1 MVAMEP
7 LRAELAHLHR
17 RAGFGARPDTLDAD
31 LTVGYEAVVDRLLNP
46 PATDA
51 GAAATPAPTFVN
63 VARPKR
69 SDGVEARQKYRKA
82 RREQAAQ
89 AIGWWVD
96 RMVRVDH
103 AYSEKLTLLWH
114 NHWATSVQK
123 SGPPGLML
131 DQLATL
137 RSLGTRDFRDLARAM
152 VRDPALLIW
161 LDGTQ
166 NRKGKPNENLAREL
180 MELFTLGVGH
190 FTESDVREAA
200 RALTGWS
207 VNPAD
212 ATSRLVERRHD
223 ASSKTILG
231 RTAEFDDRSLVD
243 HLVDQ
248 PSSARYVVN
257 RLWYRLAAPQG
268 PPAEAMTRLLDAYGP
283 GRDLGALIR
292 AILLEPA
299 FRSTAVRHA
308 LVKQPVEY
316 VVGTLRALRLPAG
329 PAALTALRSLGQV
342 PLRPPSVGG
351 WPSGTAWLT
360 TSSAQA
366 RLQFAQWVVK
376 TADLS
381 ALSAQP
387 PAARIDAVARLLSV
401 EAWTARTRTALAAAS
416 VDPSRLVTL
425 ALVSPE
431 YVVN

>member
-1 MVAMEP
+1 MEP

-17 RAGFGARPDTLDAD
+17 RAGFGALPETLDAD
-31 LTVGYEAVVDRLLNP
+31 LNAGYEAAVDRLLGP

-51 GAAATPAPTFVN
+51 GAAATPAPKFVN
-63 VARPKR
+63 VPRPQR
-69 SDGVEARQKYRKA
+69 SDGMEARRKYRKA
-82 RREQAAQ
+82 RKEQTAQ
-89 AIGWWVD
+89 LIGWWVD
-96 RMVRVDH
+96 RMVRVEH
-103 AYSEKLTLLWH
+103 PFSEKLTLLWH

-137 RSLGTRDFRDLARAM
+137 RSLGTADFRDLARAM

-161 LDGTQ
+161 LDGPQ

-190 FTESDVREAA
+190 FTESDVREAS
-200 RALTGWS
+200 RALTGWFVDPVTGS
-207 VNPAD
+207 
-212 ATSRLVERRHD
+212 SRLVRQRHD
-223 ASSKTILG
+223 AGSKTVLG
-231 RTAEFDDRSLVD
+231 KTAGFDDRSLVD

-248 PSSARYVVN
+248 PSSARFVVS
-257 RLWYRLAAPQG
+257 RLWYRLAAPAN
-268 PPAEAMTRLLDAYGP
+268 PPTEVMARLLSAYGSS
-283 GRDLGALIR
+283 RDLGALIR
-292 AILLEPA
+292 AILIEPT
-299 FRSTAVRHA
+299 FRSVDVRHA

-316 VVGTLRALRLPAG
+316 VVGTLRALRLPSG
-329 PAALTALRSLGQV
+329 PVALTALRSLGQV

-366 RLQFAQWVVK
+366 RLEFAQWAVK

-387 PAARIDAVARLLSV
+387 PAARIDGVARLLSV
-401 EAWTARTRTALAAAS
+401 ESWTPRTRTALAAAS
-416 VDPSRLVTL
+416 VDPARLVSL
-425 ALVSPE
+425 ALISPE

>member
-7 LRAELAHLHR
+7 LRAQLAHLHR
-17 RAGFGARPDTLDAD
+17 RAGFGARTETLDAD
-31 LTVGYEAVVDRLLNP
+31 LKVGYEAAVDRLLSP
-46 PATDA
+46 PAADA

-69 SDGVEARQKYRKA
+69 SDGAEARRKYRKA
-82 RREQAAQ
+82 RREQTAQ

-96 RMVRVDH
+96 RMVQVDH
-103 AYSEKLTLLWH
+103 PFSEKLTLLWH

-137 RSLGTRDFRDLARAM
+137 RSLGAGDFRDLARAM

-161 LDGTQ
+161 LDGPQ

-200 RALTGWS
+200 RALTGWY
-207 VNPAD
+207 VNPVD
-212 ATSRLVERRHD
+212 GTSRLVQRRHD
-223 ASSKTILG
+223 AGSKAVLG
-231 RTAEFDDRSLVD
+231 KTADFDDRSLVD

-248 PSSARYVVN
+248 LASARYVMA
-257 RLWYRLAAPQG
+257 RLWFRLGAPQT
-268 PPAEAMTRLLDAYGP
+268 PPAETLTRLLDAYGP
-283 GRDLGALIR
+283 GRDLGGLIR
-292 AILLEPA
+292 AILLDPT
-299 FRSTAVRHA
+299 FRSTAARNA

-316 VVGTLRALRLPAG
+316 VVGTLRALRLPSG
-329 PAALTALRSLGQV
+329 PAALNALRSLGQV

-366 RLQFAQWVVK
+366 RLAFAQWAVK

-381 ALSAQP
+381 ALAAHA
-387 PAARIDAVARLLSV
+387 PAARIDGVARLLSV
-401 EAWTARTRTALAAAS
+401 ESWTPRTRTALAAAS
-416 VDPSRLVTL
+416 VDPARLVTL
-425 ALVSPE
+425 ALISPE